1 MKKYLGIIFLLSS
14 SLLLAQENFNNMGEI
29 HSKILSNRGKE
40 QFRKNIMKEGFIM
53 MQYSVYVRTC
63 PSKEFAER
71 IEKRI
76 KRIVPAK
83 GNVRLIS
90 ITEKQYQDMKILV
103 GSRSLQEECLG
114 TERMIVI

>member
-1 MKKYLGIIFLLSS
+1 MKY
-14 SLLLAQENFNNMGEI
+14 
-29 HSKILSNRGKE
+29 KIMRMLCMFDLPVETELEQRAYR
-40 QFRKNIMKEGFIM
+40 QFRKNIMREGFVM

-71 IEKRI
+71 MEKRI
-76 KRIVPAK
+76 KKIVPKK

-103 GSRSLQEECLG
+103 GSKSLQEECIG
-114 TERMIVI
+114 MERLIIL